1 MEILR
6 IRNAAGEWEEVPA
19 LIGPAGA
26 DGLPGADG
34 ISPSV
39 TIESTDE
46 GAVITIVDATGSSSA
61 TLLHGAQGQTPVK
74 GTDYW
79 TEEDK
84 AEIVSDV
91 LAALPQAEEVSV

>member
-6 IRNAAGEWEEVPA
+6 IRDADGNWQEVPA

-26 DGLPGADG
+26 DGK
-34 ISPSV
+34 
-39 TIESTDE
+39 
-46 GAVITIVDATGSSSA
+46 
-61 TLLHGAQGQTPVK
+61 TPIK

-79 TEEDK
+79 TAADK
-84 AEIVSDV
+84 EEIVSDV